1 MSDLLDEILALE
13 NKRSELLAEQEAQA
27 ISSLS
32 DITSSLDGVDN
43 YTPSVELLTA
53 VNALNDALGLNK
65 EVSSRTRVS
74 NEDKDIVF
82 DDIIDAFKEENKDKS
97 GPWTLPYT
105 QLSDRLKAYG
115 HQPANLSVFF
125 RKQLDGLESTGQT
138 RNKAL
143 VFNGTVA
150 GVLA

>member
-13 NKRSELLAEQEAQA
+13 NKRSELLAEQEDKA
-27 ISSLS
+27 
-32 DITSSLDGVDN
+32 ITSLRDINASIEALGS
-43 YTPSVELLTA
+43 YTPSDELVAA
-53 VNALNDALGLNK
+53 VNALSDTLGLNN
-65 EVSSRTRVS
+65 EPVSRTRVS
-74 NEDKDIVF
+74 NEEKDETF
-82 DDIIDAFKEENKDKS
+82 KSIIDEFKEENKGKD
-97 GPWTLPYT
+97 GRWTLPYT

-125 RKQLDGLESTGQT
+125 RKQLEGLESTGQT

-143 VFNGTVA
+143 VFNATDA

>member
-13 NKRSELLAEQEAQA
+13 NKRSELLAEQEDKA
-27 ISSLS
+27 
-32 DITSSLDGVDN
+32 ITSLRDINASIEALGS
-43 YTPSVELLTA
+43 YTPSDELVAA
-53 VNALNDALGLNK
+53 VNALSDTLGLNN
-65 EVSSRTRVS
+65 EPVSRTRVS
-74 NEDKDIVF
+74 NEEKDETF
-82 DDIIDAFKEENKDKS
+82 KSIIDEFKEENKGKD

-125 RKQLDGLESTGQT
+125 RKQLEGLESTGQT

-143 VFNGTVA
+143 VFNATDA